1 MERGRWAGPAASR
14 ETKTAVAQTGDGVGC
29 LFGRLDYIGVV
40 EDDRGDGK
48 ARQVL
53 STGEVGRDRVA
64 VGAPDGRG
72 ELVEENKE

>member
-14 ETKTAVAQTGDGVGC
+14 ETRRRWLRRVMVWVF
-29 LFGRLDYIGVV
+29 LFSRLDYIGVV
-40 EDDRGDGK
+40 VDDRGDGK

-53 STGEVGRDRVA
+53 SAGEVGRDRVA